1 MLADFCI
8 VIIAVLV
15 IAATGSV
22 SDPPTGTRIPLA
34 RLSSTP
40 LSLSFYSGIRQPERL
55 VVRDSAT
62 WHAVWASIW
71 SGTTPMPATPNVDFT
86 KEMVIVAALGSRS
99 TGGYSIVV
107 DSAMANS
114 AGLIVWIGS
123 SSPGAQ
129 CVTTQAFTAPVDVA
143 RIQRIDEPVGF
154 VDVPKVVQC

>member
-1 MLADFCI
+1 MLRDFRI

-15 IAATGSV
+15 TASTGSI
-22 SDPPTGTRIPLA
+22 SHPPTGTRIPLA

-40 LSLSFYSGIRQPERL
+40 FSLSFYSGIGLPERL
-55 VVRDSAT
+55 VVRDNAT
-62 WHAVWASIW
+62 WHTVWASIW
-71 SGTTPMPATPNVDFT
+71 SRTTPMPATPNVDFT

-107 DSAMANS
+107 DSATETS
-114 AGLIVWIGS
+114 AGLVVWIGT
-123 SSPGAQ
+123 SSPGAR